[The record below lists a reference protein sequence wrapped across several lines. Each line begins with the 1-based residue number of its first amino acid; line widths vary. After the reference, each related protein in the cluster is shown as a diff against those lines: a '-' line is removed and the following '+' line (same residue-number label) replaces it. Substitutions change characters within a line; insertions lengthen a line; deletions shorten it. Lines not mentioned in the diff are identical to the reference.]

1 MKKTIFRIAWAA
13 AIGAIA
19 AMAVILGCTTV
30 STTGGPETA
39 PADLSAAVMDR
50 LVSAYEQRDVPGFMT
65 LVSARYL
72 GGYEDLQTALEDSLK
87 TTVSIE
93 LDVRPERIWESED
106 GMIFMDA
113 GWSKTITRRDV
124 PGVEITFG
132 RVTAIFIRYKADVI
146 KLFAQKGDPVF
157 P

>member
-1 MKKTIFRIAWAA
+1 MKKPIFRIASTAA
-13 AIGAIA
+13 VI
-19 AMAVILGCTTV
+19 VILGCTTV
-30 STTGGPETA
+30 STTGGPTTI
-39 PADLSAAVMDR
+39 PADPAAAVMDR
-50 LVSAYEQRDVPGFMT
+50 LVSAYEQRDAPGFMA

-87 TTVSIE
+87 TTVSIK

-106 GMIFMDA
+106 GTIFMDA
-113 GWSKTITRRDV
+113 DWSKTITRRDV

-132 RVTAIFIRYKADVI
+132 RVTAIFIRYNADVI
-146 KLFAQKGDPVF
+146 KLLSQKGDPVF